1 MRSTSSISIR
11 ILCAALALA
20 LCFPG
25 TAFASTMDSSL
36 SLGMISVKTQYVNPL
51 VPEEREFQSVTAL
64 IYEGLFALD
73 DDYKPV
79 PCLAVRCDPDNSG
92 KKWTVTMRK
101 DVTFHDGTPC
111 TAYDVEAT
119 IREILRLAEE
129 GRGAYSQLKY
139 IISDARANSAESLV
153 ITVNRPYYGV
163 YYALTFPILPKDQV
177 QSQVPVGTGPF
188 KVDAFVPANYL
199 YLSANENWW
208 QEPPTVKAVN
218 VTFRA
223 TNRELISDYEY
234 NRVDAAI
241 TRSASAGQYQTGLTN
256 LNITYRT
263 RQLEVLLLNHNA
275 SIAFPL
281 DNPLVRKA
289 IRYAIDFDAIANSVY
304 MGMARR
310 TDTPMPVGTWMYR
323 DSDEYAYDP
332 DKARA
337 LLDEAGWKS
346 DPERDNGVRH
356 TIVTVKGE
364 SKDRRLRLRLY
375 VYEEQD
381 NAVRQ
386 QVAYKIADYLEAV
399 GIEVAITV
407 ETFSNVKAHLE
418 ARNFDMAIA
427 AFQMDVIPDPGFL
440 LMSGNTGNYVGYK
453 STEMDK
459 LFKTLRSAKE
469 FDVFQSTLWE
479 IQDLFAQD
487 CPFICM
493 YYRSGALLTRKVFT
507 TVRDVREPEI
517 LRGIEGIGN

>member
-1 MRSTSSISIR
+1 MRSISSMLIKLFCVLAALTL
-11 ILCAALALA
+11 LCPAALAA
-20 LCFPG
+20 AG
-25 TAFASTMDSSL
+25 DDIV
-36 SLGMISVKTQYVNPL
+36 SLGIISVKTRYLNPL

-64 IYEGLFALD
+64 IYEGLYALD

-79 PCLAVRCDPDNSG
+79 PCLAARCDPDNSG
-92 KKWTVTMRK
+92 KVWTVTMRK
-101 DVTFHDGTPC
+101 GVTFHDGTPC

-119 IREILRLAEE
+119 INEILRLAEE
-129 GRGAYSQLKY
+129 GRGQYSQLKY
-139 IISDARANSAESLV
+139 IISSVSANSAESLR

-163 YYALTFPILPKDQV
+163 YYALTFPVLPRDQL
-177 QSQVPVGTGPF
+177 QSQIPLGTGPY

-199 YLSANENWW
+199 YLSANDDWW
-208 QEPPTVKAVN
+208 QGVPSVKAVN

-223 TNRELISDYEY
+223 TNKELISDYEY

-256 LNITYRT
+256 LNITFRT

-289 IRYAIDFDAIANSVY
+289 IRCAIDFDAIANSVY

-310 TDTPMPVGTWMYR
+310 TDTPMPTGTWMYR
-323 DSDEYAYDP
+323 DSDEYRYDP
-332 DKARA
+332 EKAKA
-337 LLDEAGWKS
+337 LLDEAGWKA

-356 TIVTVKGE
+356 TTVTVKGE

-381 NAVRQ
+381 NAVRL
-386 QVAYKIADYLEAV
+386 QVAQKIQDYLAAV

-407 ETFSNVKAHLE
+407 ESFNSVKEHLA

-427 AFQMDVIPDPGFL
+427 AYQMDTVPDPGFL
-440 LMSGNTGNYVGYK
+440 LMSGNTGNYVSYK
-453 STEMDK
+453 STAMDN
-459 LFKTLRSAKE
+459 LFKALRTAKE
-469 FDVFQSTLWE
+469 FDSYQSLLWQ
-479 IQDLFAQD
+479 IQDQFAED
-487 CPFICM
+487 CPFVCM
-493 YYRSGALLTRKVFT
+493 YYRCGALLTRKVFT
-507 TVRDVREPEI
+507 TVRDVREPEV
-517 LRGIEGIGN
+517 LRGIETPSN